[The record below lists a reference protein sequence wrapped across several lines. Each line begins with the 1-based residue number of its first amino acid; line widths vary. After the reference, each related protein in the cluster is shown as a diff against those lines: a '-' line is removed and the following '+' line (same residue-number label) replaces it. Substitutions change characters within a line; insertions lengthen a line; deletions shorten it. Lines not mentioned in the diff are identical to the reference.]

1 MNAGFWMMDGKSKRS
16 GEAEELAALGTSQ
29 VRPERCLDGRVVA
42 TGVSQLLM
50 GSVEAVDGGGEEHE
64 GVNAEKLKTE
74 S

>member
-1 MNAGFWMMDGKSKRS
+1 LNGKSKGG
-16 GEAEELAALGTSQ
+16 GEADELAGLEASR
-29 VRPERCLDGRVVA
+29 VRRERNAAGRVVA

-50 GSVEAVDGGGEEHE
+50 GSVETVDGGIEEHE